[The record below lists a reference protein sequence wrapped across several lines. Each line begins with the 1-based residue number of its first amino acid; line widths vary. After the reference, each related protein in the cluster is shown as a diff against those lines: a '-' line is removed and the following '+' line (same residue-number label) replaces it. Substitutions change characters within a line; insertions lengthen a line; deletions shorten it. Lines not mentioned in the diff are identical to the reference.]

1 VLFVDSAI
9 KKKCCDDHMAV
20 PTQVIIHKN
29 IIRDNVMSVATKV
42 ALQINCK
49 LGGAPWTVD
58 IQVKVCLYC
67 IYLNIRYPAYEVTPL
82 YNLQFSEKHLYRR
95 LVLCAIITSLSIF

>member
-9 KKKCCDDHMAV
+9 KKKCCVELAV

-29 IIRDNVMSVATKV
+29 IIRENIRSVAIKV

-58 IQVKVCLYC
+58 IPIKVCLYC
-67 IYLNIRYPAYEVTPL
+67 IYLNIG
-82 YNLQFSEKHLYRR
+82 
-95 LVLCAIITSLSIF
+95 

>member
-1 VLFVDSAI
+1 MRHETYNVLFVDSAI
-9 KKKCCDDHMAV
+9 KRMCCVANAV

-29 IIRDNVMSVATKV
+29 IIRDNVMSVAVKV

-58 IQVKVCLYC
+58 IPLKVCLYC
-67 IYLNIRYPAYEVTPL
+67 ICLNIR
-82 YNLQFSEKHLYRR
+82 
-95 LVLCAIITSLSIF
+95 

>member
-1 VLFVDSAI
+1 MLFVDSAI
-9 KKKCCDDHMAV
+9 KKKCCVDMAV

-29 IIRDNVMSVATKV
+29 IIRNNVKSVATKV

-58 IQVKVCLYC
+58 IRVKVCLYC

-82 YNLQFSEKHLYRR
+82 YNLQFSEKHLYR
-95 LVLCAIITSLSIF
+95 TY